1 MKHSLEG
8 SNGHA
13 VPKQRHV
20 KEVERNVTPK
30 DLETINFVGCM
41 HRMIWFVERWE
52 ASWVEKACFTQLW
65 KFDWTKINSS
75 IVIEMICN
83 YQVIDEMMMLQRKQ
97 IKLQLKL

>member
-41 HRMIWFVERWE
+41 HRMIWFVER
-52 ASWVEKACFTQLW
+52 
-65 KFDWTKINSS
+65 
-75 IVIEMICN
+75 
-83 YQVIDEMMMLQRKQ
+83 
-97 IKLQLKL
+97 